1 MISFTQENQRKFE
14 HLLTR
19 YPNKKAALLPTL
31 WLVQEQYGFI
41 SRDAMEFVAK
51 ILDLAP
57 AHVYS
62 VVTFYT
68 MYHQKPVGKN
78 HIQVCRT
85 LSCALN
91 GGEKILDH
99 LKTKLKVK
107 ENEVTLDGK
116 FSVCGVECLASCGTA
131 PAVMINEKY
140 YENLSI
146 EKVDKLLNE
155 LK

>member
-68 MYHQKPVGKN
+68 MYHQKPVGKH

-85 LSCALN
+85 LSCALG

-131 PAVMINEKY
+131 PALMINEKY
-140 YENLSI
+140 YENLSV
-146 EKVDKLLNE
+146 EKVDQLLNE

>member
-31 WLVQEQYGFI
+31 WLVQDQYGFI
-41 SRDAMEFVAK
+41 SRDAMEYVAK

-68 MYHQKPVGKN
+68 MYHQKPVGKH

-116 FSVCGVECLASCGTA
+116 FSVCGVACLASCGTA

-146 EKVDKLLNE
+146 ESIDKLLNE